1 MEQPTAKKKKDTLQK
16 TLHIRV
22 KDKHARVLL
31 NLARQVNQVFNYCNE
46 LSSRAIRERQQWMS
60 SYDLQKY
67 TAGFSKC
74 DDVLIGSQ
82 TVQLVCDEYAT
93 RRKQFKKTRLN
104 WRVSNQKSTKYSL
117 GWIPFKS
124 KQIKYV
130 QGQIHFAG
138 FKFGLWD
145 SYGLADYKICA
156 GNFSEDSRGR
166 WYFNAVVD
174 VIDRAD
180 IQPSNNQKS
189 AGIDLGLKD
198 CATTS
203 DGDKLH
209 GRWYRELEKKLATA
223 QRAGKKN
230 RARAIHAKIKNRRA
244 DDMHKFSTQLVK
256 ENGAIFVGNVASA
269 AMIKTK
275 MAKSTLDAG
284 WSKLK
289 TMLEYKSRQAG
300 VVFQVVNERYS
311 TQTCS
316 CCWVIP
322 DSSPKGRAGLGIR
335 EWKCSNCGAVHD
347 RDVNSARVILALG
360 LGRLVGGSK
369 RKSHSVCG
377 PVTVTVQ
384 GIPGL

>member
-1 MEQPTAKKKKDTLQK
+1 MEQQAAKKKKDTLQK

-31 NLARQVNQVFNYCNE
+31 NLAREVNQVFNYCNE
-46 LSSRAIRERQQWMS
+46 LSSRAMRERNQWMS
-60 SYDLQKY
+60 GYDLQKY

-82 TVQLVCDEYAT
+82 TVQMVCDEYAT
-93 RRKQFKKTRLN
+93 RCKQFKKTKLN
-104 WRVSNQKSTKYSL
+104 WRVSNRNSTKYSL
-117 GWIPFKS
+117 GWVPFKAVDV
-124 KQIKYV
+124 KYV

-174 VIDRAD
+174 VCDKKGVIS
-180 IQPSNNQKS
+180 SNNQKS

-209 GRWYRELEKKLATA
+209 GRWFRELEEDLAVA

-230 RARAIHAKIKNRRA
+230 RARAIHAKIKI
-244 DDMHKFSTQLVK
+244 DVQM
-256 ENGAIFVGNVASA
+256 
-269 AMIKTK
+269 
-275 MAKSTLDAG
+275 
-284 WSKLK
+284 
-289 TMLEYKSRQAG
+289 
-300 VVFQVVNERYS
+300 
-311 TQTCS
+311 TCT
-316 CCWVIP
+316 
-322 DSSPKGRAGLGIR
+322 
-335 EWKCSNCGAVHD
+335 
-347 RDVNSARVILALG
+347 NSARHWSKKMEQSLLAMLQ
-360 LGRLVGGSK
+360 
-369 RKSHSVCG
+369 
-377 PVTVTVQ
+377 VQ
-384 GIPGL
+384 